1 MRIFKGGDILADFKI
16 KLNTEL
22 NSEKAESQLKELQNR
37 ANKKPMKIKTQLDL
51 KTFDS
56 QVSALKKSLNKA
68 FKLDK
73 NQMNNLKEMKT
84 LIQEINKLSKQAQK
98 SIVGSG
104 SSSNSKNEVS
114 NVKNLVKEYDKLQAK
129 QKSIEQQMSKTSNK
143 QSYAVLSQE
152 LAKARDEAEKVGA
165 ALDKV
170 GAVKGNSNITKS
182 LADTFQS
189 VNKQIDSTETK
200 INKLLKNKNLGSEQ
214 SNSLVQLK
222 NNLEDLRNVNLD
234 SIIDAEKPYAEMSN
248 LVKGV
253 QELKTNFNN
262 LDIDIKFNDKLVK
275 AESSINSLI
284 SKFETLSKSGF
295 SDKGEINNAINE
307 LEKLKTSLNGID
319 VNSSGA
325 TSQLKEIELS
335 IKECSNAY
343 EQLNNK
349 SKSNKLQFNFDT
361 KLDKTVSDLQLLRD
375 KCEQLG
381 SGVDEVN
388 RLENELQQLG
398 NVDLDKASSE
408 LTRIRSEMTTL
419 GKTINSSSTVKGG
432 FFSDLYQTMSTF
444 SLGNILA
451 DQIQQ
456 GVYAIKDTIID
467 LDSAFRDL
475 MKVAP
480 ADFQGTTQQLDE
492 LRDKAIS
499 AGQEVAKSSV
509 DIIEST
515 ANALQSGFKNVDDAL
530 QYAKESAKFSNVS
543 DMDQESTDKALRSI
557 LSSYGGVE
565 NSLKGVRTE
574 IQGASSDYS
583 MLNQVMDASNY
594 IGNAYSTS
602 TQSIA
607 EGMQN
612 AGASLKTMGASFT
625 DGVAYFTAI
634 DEIMQNAGKSSNGL
648 KAIAQN
654 LTGITVSAKDGSL
667 KLNKSALALKK
678 YAEIDVQKP
687 NGELRD
693 MGDVLDELGGK
704 WKDLGKTQQ
713 QALMVAIGGKIL

>member
-98 SIVGSG
+98 PISGSG
-104 SSSNSKNEVS
+104 SNSKNEVS
-114 NVKNLVKEYDKLQAK
+114 NVRNLVKEYDKLQAK

-152 LAKARDEAEKVGA
+152 LAKARDEAEKVGV

-170 GAVKGNSNITKS
+170 GVVKGNSNITKS

-234 SIIDAEKPYAEMSN
+234 SIIDADKPYAEMSK

-253 QELKTNFNN
+253 QELKNNFNN
-262 LDIDIKFNDKLVK
+262 LNIDIKFNDKLVK
-275 AESSINSLI
+275 AESSIDSLI
-284 SKFETLSKSGF
+284 SKFNTLSKSGF
-295 SDKGEINNAINE
+295 SDKGEIANTVNE
-307 LEKLKTSLNGID
+307 LEKLKTSLNGINI
-319 VNSSGA
+319 NSSGA

-349 SKSNKLQFNFDT
+349 SKSDKLQFNFDT
-361 KLDKTVSDLQLLRD
+361 KLDKTISDLQLLRD

-419 GKTINSSSTVKGG
+419 GKTINNSSTVKGATKG
-432 FFSDLYQTMSTF
+432 FFSDLYQTMATF

-456 GVYAIKDTIID
+456 GIYAIKDTIID

-480 ADFQGTTQQLDE
+480 ADFGTTQQLDE

-499 AGQEVAKSSV
+499 VGQEVAKSSV

-515 ANALQSGFKNVDDAL
+515 ANALQSGFKNVDEAL
-530 QYAKESAKFSNVS
+530 RYAKESAKFSNVS
-543 DMDQESTDKALRSI
+543 DMSQEDTDKALRSI

-583 MLNQVMDASNY
+583 MLNQVMDAANY
-594 IGNAYSTS
+594 IG
-602 TQSIA
+602 
-607 EGMQN
+607 
-612 AGASLKTMGASFT
+612 
-625 DGVAYFTAI
+625 
-634 DEIMQNAGKSSNGL
+634 
-648 KAIAQN
+648 
-654 LTGITVSAKDGSL
+654 
-667 KLNKSALALKK
+667 
-678 YAEIDVQKP
+678 
-687 NGELRD
+687 
-693 MGDVLDELGGK
+693 
-704 WKDLGKTQQ
+704 
-713 QALMVAIGGKIL
+713 

>member
-22 NSEKAESQLKELQNR
+22 NSEKAESQLKELQNK

-51 KTFDS
+51 ETFDS
-56 QVSALKKSLNKA
+56 QVSDLKKSLNRA

-98 SIVGSG
+98 PISGSG
-104 SSSNSKNEVS
+104 SNSKNEVS

-152 LAKARDEAEKVGA
+152 LAKARDEAEKVGV

-325 TSQLKEIELS
+325 TSQLKEIESS
-335 IKECSNAY
+335 IKECLNAY
-343 EQLNNK
+343 EQLNNE

-419 GKTINSSSTVKGG
+419 GKTINNSSTVKGG

-480 ADFQGTTQQLDE
+480 TDFQGTTQQLDE

-515 ANALQSGFKNVDDAL
+515 ANALQSGFKTIDDAL

-543 DMDQESTDKALRSI
+543 DMSQEDTDKALRSI

-583 MLNQVMDASNY
+583 MLNQVMDAANY
-594 IGNAYSTS
+594 IG
-602 TQSIA
+602 
-607 EGMQN
+607 
-612 AGASLKTMGASFT
+612 
-625 DGVAYFTAI
+625 
-634 DEIMQNAGKSSNGL
+634 
-648 KAIAQN
+648 
-654 LTGITVSAKDGSL
+654 
-667 KLNKSALALKK
+667 
-678 YAEIDVQKP
+678 
-687 NGELRD
+687 
-693 MGDVLDELGGK
+693 
-704 WKDLGKTQQ
+704 
-713 QALMVAIGGKIL
+713 